1 VSSRILAAGLC
12 LALAGVA
19 GAGPAA
25 EPGAIAGVWR
35 GKVGT
40 APVMAC
46 LEANSGEYYYE
57 KFRSSIPL
65 NAAKPQDGSWIEGDE
80 DGATGRWSHF
90 TIHATQLQATWA
102 SVDGGKQL
110 PIQLTRVAPLQ
121 HDESCDSGAVA
132 AYEKPRRAATSRVE
146 GPVVASKIQN
156 LLTESSPVEAGPKIR
171 VLSAELKDDTIR
183 ILQLEATDPGATK
196 INSTLREWFDSAVSS
211 YYGCRNFGEQGSF
224 DLEADELA
232 FASERWLGVRR
243 IDRSMCGG
251 PYPSA
256 EISVESFDRQTG
268 ELVDPAG
275 WVEIGDDPAAGLLK
289 RVLDREFQDA
299 GSAEERE
306 HQAECREAWEA
317 AGLFTVWPTRAGL
330 AFSPSLPHVDQKCGD
345 DVELSYA
352 DIAPFLTAQGRE
364 ALHGR
369 R

>member
-1 VSSRILAAGLC
+1 VSSRILAACLC

-19 GAGPAA
+19 GASPAT
-25 EPGAIAGVWR
+25 EPGTMAGVWR
-35 GKVGT
+35 GKIGT
-40 APVMAC
+40 APVMVC

-65 NAAKPQDGSWIEGDE
+65 AAESRDGSWSEGDE
-80 DGATGRWSHF
+80 DGKTGRWSGF
-90 TIHATQLQATWA
+90 AIRGGELHATWT
-102 SVDGGKQL
+102 SVAGGRQL
-110 PIQLTRVAPLQ
+110 PIQLTRIAVLQ
-121 HDESCDSGAVA
+121 HEESCASGAVV
-132 AYEKPRRAATSRVE
+132 AYEQPRRVATPRVE

-156 LLTESSPVEAGPKIR
+156 LLTDDGPVEAGPKIR
-171 VLSAELKDDTIR
+171 ELSAELKDDTIR
-183 ILQLEATDPGATK
+183 VLQLEAADPGATK
-196 INSTLREWFDSAVSS
+196 INSTLREWFDSALSG

-224 DLEADELA
+224 DLEAYELA
-232 FASERWLGVRR
+232 FASERWLSVRR

-268 ELVDPAG
+268 ESVDPAE

-289 RVLDREFQDA
+289 RVLDREFEDA
-299 GSAEERE
+299 GSTEDRE
-306 HQAECREAWEA
+306 HQAECRETWETA
-317 AGLFTVWPTRAGL
+317 RFTVWPTRAGL
-330 AFSPSLPHVDQKCGD
+330 AFSPSLPHVVQACGD

-352 DIAPFLTAQGRE
+352 DVAPFLTAQGRE